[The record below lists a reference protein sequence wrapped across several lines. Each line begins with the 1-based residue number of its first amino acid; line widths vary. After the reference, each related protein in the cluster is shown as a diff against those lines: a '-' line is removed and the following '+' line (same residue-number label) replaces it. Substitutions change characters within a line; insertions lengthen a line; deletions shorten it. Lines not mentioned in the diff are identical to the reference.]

1 MAKIPKNTRAIL
13 TCKRILKRTKL
24 PQVQIETVVLILSSA
39 FYFIHTFLSEEK
51 LPLSIRKLESAKIVV
66 SFSLNLFHYIVFLRE
81 VDQLSFNFWLTN
93 YYNLGCVFSFCSEPE
108 EWC

>member
-1 MAKIPKNTRAIL
+1 MAKIPKNTRAIV
-13 TCKRILKRTKL
+13 TCKSIKKRTKL
-24 PQVQIETVVLILSSA
+24 PQVQIETVVLISSSA

-51 LPLSIRKLESAKIVV
+51 LPLSIRKLESAKFLV

-93 YYNLGCVFSFCSEPE
+93 CYNLVCVFSFCSEPE